1 MEGLFDYKTTGAYK
15 ILLSLQ
21 GDNTIDSETF
31 VKYLNKLAKV
41 HQYSM
46 SYMHTEKNLSTSLKK
61 LREDNT
67 RTLNEYSELQKQQS
81 ELMELINRTSEECR
95 KTKAELSE
103 YENSRLLKK
112 QWAIDRLYEQ
122 IDKLKREIDNKEK
135 EQLENLKRQIEKIQ
149 EEINEKVASK
159 EKLEMDIAKTN
170 QRSKDMQNLKDKIDF
185 NNEKSI
191 IN

>member
-15 ILLSLQ
+15 ILVSLQ

-31 VKYLNKLAKV
+31 VKYMNKLAKV

-46 SYMHTEKNLSTSLKK
+46 TYMQTEKVLSTSLKK

-81 ELMELINRTSEECR
+81 ELMELINKTSEECR

-135 EQLENLKRQIEKIQ
+135 DQLENLKKQIEKIQ
-149 EEINEKVASK
+149 EEINEKVANK
-159 EKLEMDIAKTN
+159 EKLETDIAKTN
-170 QRSKDMQNLKDKIDF
+170 QRSKEMQNLKDKLDF
-185 NNEKSI
+185 NNEKST
-191 IN
+191 